1 VTQSTY
7 LSFGTLDGSQYGVY
21 HKMLSWP
28 ASLGEQGHRLRLVAN
43 CYRAKACQVPTFCE
57 SGKPKSKS
65 TISLWCLMTRSAC
78 LLLLGLTSR
87 GLFPSNHEP
96 AGVVFRSD
104 VSLVRVDVQVVDHNN
119 RSITGLNA
127 DDFVL
132 REQGHPMQICNFAW
146 EDMPVDL
153 LFLFDVSGSMQPHVK
168 RVASAAHEALRGLG
182 DNDRVAIMVFERT
195 MRLRM
200 PFRNS
205 RQDIDLELDNMIRQE
220 PFHGGTDIT
229 RALVVAASYLEVQA
243 RHGARRAIVILTDD
257 QTDCGREDAIVS
269 GALGKA
275 NVVLS
280 ALIVPDQ
287 MANRTAS
294 QGRLGGPRD
303 GIILGTQP
311 AGTSEIARQSGG
323 DSLPADD
330 ASALST
336 TLAHLRQRYA
346 LHFHSPPDAKS
357 GEVRSIDVQLVEAV
371 RRRYPDA
378 ELCFRRTYV
387 SSNRSTD
394 SGDGTPPFSA
404 VPQSPTDSV
413 AQPQH

>member
-1 VTQSTY
+1 
-7 LSFGTLDGSQYGVY
+7 LIPTLTTEF
-21 HKMLSWP
+21 
-28 ASLGEQGHRLRLVAN
+28 SL
-43 CYRAKACQVPTFCE
+43 C
-57 SGKPKSKS
+57 
-65 TISLWCLMTRSAC
+65 
-78 LLLLGLTSR
+78 
-87 GLFPSNHEP
+87 
-96 AGVVFRSD
+96 
-104 VSLVRVDVQVVDHNN
+104 VDVQVVDHNN

-132 REQGHPMQICNFAW
+132 REQGHPQQICNFVR

-153 LFLFDVSGSMQPHVK
+153 LFLFDVSGSMQAHVK
-168 RVASAAHEALRGLG
+168 RIASAAHEALRGLG

-195 MRLRM
+195 MRERM

-205 RQDIDLELDNMIRQE
+205 RQEIDLELDNMIRQE

-243 RHGARRAIVILTDD
+243 RRGARRAIVILTDD

-269 GALGKA
+269 RALEKA

-294 QGRLGGPRD
+294 QGRLGGPLD

-311 AGTSEIARQSGG
+311 AGTSEIARLSGG

-336 TLAHLRQRYA
+336 TLAHLRQRYT
-346 LHFHSPPDAKS
+346 LHFHAPPDAKS
-357 GEVRSIDVQLVEAV
+357 GEVRSIDIQLDDAV
-371 RRRYPDA
+371 RRHYPDA
-378 ELCFRRTYV
+378 ELRFRQTYV

-394 SGDGTPPFSA
+394 SSDGSPPFSG
-404 VPQSPTDSV
+404 VPQSPTDPV

>member
-1 VTQSTY
+1 
-7 LSFGTLDGSQYGVY
+7 
-21 HKMLSWP
+21 M
-28 ASLGEQGHRLRLVAN
+28 
-43 CYRAKACQVPTFCE
+43 
-57 SGKPKSKS
+57 
-65 TISLWCLMTRSAC
+65 
-78 LLLLGLTSR
+78 
-87 GLFPSNHEP
+87 
-96 AGVVFRSD
+96 
-104 VSLVRVDVQVVDHNN
+104 DHNN

-132 REQGHPMQICNFAW
+132 REQGHPQQICNFAR

-153 LFLFDVSGSMQPHVK
+153 LFLFDVSGSMQAHVK
-168 RVASAAHEALRGLG
+168 RVASAAHEALRGLT

-200 PFRNS
+200 PFRSS

-243 RHGARRAIVILTDD
+243 RRGARRAIVILTDD

-269 GALGKA
+269 HALEKA

-294 QGRLGGPRD
+294 QGRLGGPLD
-303 GIILGTQP
+303 GIILGTQA

-330 ASALST
+330 GFCTLYDAGTPSA
-336 TLAHLRQRYA
+336 
-346 LHFHSPPDAKS
+346 
-357 GEVRSIDVQLVEAV
+357 AV
-371 RRRYPDA
+371 RAPLPLTSRCQVRGGTQYR
-378 ELCFRRTYV
+378 CSV
-387 SSNRSTD
+387 S
-394 SGDGTPPFSA
+394 
-404 VPQSPTDSV
+404 
-413 AQPQH
+413 